1 MDGAPRETSVITAGD
16 DKTDLGKAIQCMGA
30 GRDRVIDHARRV

>member
-1 MDGAPRETSVITAGD
+1 MDGAPRETSVITEGD

-30 GRDRVIDHARRV
+30 DRVIDHARRV